1 MFCKKEEIEFVICDI
16 NIEVKV
22 VDLFVLL
29 IYYMNNNIIN

>member
-16 NIEVKV
+16 NIEVKI

-29 IYYMNNNIIN
+29 IWILILLIN